1 MKKKLLTIACA
12 TIFAGSAHA
21 GNVNTGN
28 ADITVE
34 GGVTAGYFYSADYG
48 NNKDNILL
56 SDFMLEISGGSDT
69 TFAAGIGII
78 NTPTVFDGGVGNYAT
93 TGGGP
98 GGLSMGPGDSGL
110 EPDGIS
116 ANIQYAYLTPTLA
129 KGVTLDLGLLATN
142 IGYEVQQSYANG
154 NILRGAVWNSQPVY
168 YPGIRANVE
177 LGGGMSAYVELSDTF
192 PGGNGAAKAG
202 AAGVSGSAGGMD
214 YAVNYRQINKGNGL
228 LDVILATKAGGMD
241 VGVNFDY
248 ITTDASGDDDAFGLA
263 VYVTPKAG
271 SLDVPVRVEYFSD
284 GNSGVYGGV
293 DSGYSFTVTPTMAVG
308 KSSFLRVELAYMAT
322 DKGDL
327 DGDGTTGDSALSA
340 MLQGGYRF

>member
-12 TIFAGSAHA
+12 TAFAGSAHA
-21 GNVNTGN
+21 GSVNTGN

-69 TFAAGIGII
+69 TFAAGLGIM
-78 NTPTVFDGGVGNYAT
+78 NSQTVY
-93 TGGGP
+93 GGGA
-98 GGLSMGPGDSGL
+98 GNAGNT
-110 EPDGIS
+110 I
-116 ANIQYAYLTPTLA
+116 ANNIQYAYITPTLA

-168 YPGIRANVE
+168 YPGIRANVD

-192 PGGNGAAKAG
+192 PGGPTAAKAG
-202 AAGVSGSAGGMD
+202 AAGVSGSAAGMD

-228 LDVILATKAGGMD
+228 LDVILSTKAGGMD

-263 VYVTPKAG
+263 LYVTPKAAG
-271 SLDVPVRVEYFSD
+271 LDVPVRVEYFSD

-308 KSSFLRVELAYMAT
+308 KSSFLRVELAYMST

-340 MLQGGYRF
+340 ILQGGYNF